1 MQFILLP
8 QLNKHVDCLFAVY
21 HVTSVT
27 VHNDVGYKHLDLLT
41 YTELTFL
48 CITVDTSD
56 SIINVENSTI
66 IIAVDASKQPAQ
78 VDRTNC
84 YAMTDGLLIV
94 VNIYSIDRGSTG
106 SRGSLSGGSSNAF

>member
-41 YTELTFL
+41 LSTQAAHFGSQLQTFL
-48 CITVDTSD
+48 TQLRVAVLTQRSVCATV
-56 SIINVENSTI
+56 
-66 IIAVDASKQPAQ
+66 
-78 VDRTNC
+78 
-84 YAMTDGLLIV
+84 
-94 VNIYSIDRGSTG
+94 
-106 SRGSLSGGSSNAF
+106 

>member
-41 YTELTFL
+41 YLLNLRFSALQWTHQ
-48 CITVDTSD
+48 TVS
-56 SIINVENSTI
+56 
-66 IIAVDASKQPAQ
+66 
-78 VDRTNC
+78 
-84 YAMTDGLLIV
+84 
-94 VNIYSIDRGSTG
+94 
-106 SRGSLSGGSSNAF
+106 